1 VKACGAGI
9 VEELIAMAR
18 RVEDVMTRDVIS
30 VRKGA
35 EYKDILQVMR
45 REHFSA
51 FPLDRNDRV
60 VGLVSED
67 DLLAKEAYSDADHLS
82 GLRASRGDR
91 ARAAAQT
98 AAELMSG
105 PAITISP
112 EASVAEAARTMH
124 AKHVKRLPVV
134 TAAGRLVGIVSRSDI
149 LGVYDRPDDEIRKE
163 IDDEVLRGAFCLDS
177 LALNVTVRGGVV
189 TLAGQIERE
198 PVALSLLQ
206 AVRRVD
212 GVVAVRE
219 KLSYPRL

>member
-1 VKACGAGI
+1 
-9 VEELIAMAR
+9 MAT
-18 RVEDVMTRDVIS
+18 RVEDVMTSNVIS

-45 REHFSA
+45 NEHFSA
-51 FPLDRNDRV
+51 FPVLDRNDRV
-60 VGLVSED
+60 VGVVSED
-67 DLLAKEAYSDADHLS
+67 DLLVKEGYSDADHAPGFL
-82 GLRASRGDR
+82 ASRGDR
-91 ARAAAQT
+91 ARAAALT
-98 AAELMSG
+98 AASLMTR

-149 LGVYDRPDDEIRKE
+149 LRVYDRPDEDIRKE
-163 IDDEVLRGAFCLDS
+163 IEEEVVKGAFCLDN
-177 LALNVTVRGGVV
+177 LAFDVAVTGGVV

-212 GVVAVRE
+212 GVVAVKE
-219 KLSYPRL
+219 KLSYPRR